1 MKKVLVAIAMVFGL
15 GLTSQ
20 AKADIPAWACNMTFK
35 GKATGVKLIV
45 GKYRFNAAGDLRCIS
60 ASGVKESYPITLKM
74 KSKFIGPQVSLSKM
88 ELTGVATNI
97 ALFTNNPK
105 DLLGNYLVAQ
115 GQASVI
121 RGVGVLAAAHTD
133 IPAITLN
140 LSLQFTKGF
149 GVNVGIDKLKIEL
162 DQDRM

>member
-1 MKKVLVAIAMVFGL
+1 MKSVLVAMAMVFGL
-15 GLTSQ
+15 GLTTQ

-35 GKATGVKLIV
+35 GKATGVKLIL
-45 GKYRFNAAGDLRCIS
+45 GKYHFNGTGDLRCIS

-115 GQASVI
+115 GQAAVVG
-121 RGVGVLAAAHTD
+121 GVGVLAAAHTD

-149 GVNVGIDKLKIEL
+149 GINLGFDKLKIEL

>member
-1 MKKVLVAIAMVFGL
+1 MKQVLVAMAIVFGL

-35 GKATGVKLIV
+35 GQASGLKVIV
-45 GKYRFNAAGDLRCIS
+45 GKYHLAAKGDLRCVS
-60 ASGVKESYPITLKM
+60 ASGVTESYPITLKA
-74 KSKFIGPQVSLSKM
+74 KSHFIGPK
-88 ELTGVATNI
+88 VALGKVAFVGAAANI
-97 ALFTNNPK
+97 ALFTNNPQ
-105 DLLGNYLVAQ
+105 DLLGNYLLAQ

-121 RGVGVLAAAHTD
+121 RGVGVLAALHTD
-133 IPAITLN
+133 IPAITVN

-149 GVNVGIDKLKIEL
+149 GANLGFDKLKIEL

>member
-1 MKKVLVAIAMVFGL
+1 MKSVLAAMAMVFGL
-15 GLTSQ
+15 GLTTQ

-35 GKATGVKLIV
+35 GQASGLKVIV
-45 GKYRFNAAGDLRCIS
+45 GKYKLEAKGSLRCIS
-60 ASGVKESYPITLKM
+60 ASGVTESYPITLKA
-74 KSKFIGPQVSLSKM
+74 KSHFIGPQVAFGKM
-88 ELTGVATNI
+88 AFVGTAANI

-105 DLLGNYLVAQ
+105 DLLGNYLLVQ

-133 IPAITLN
+133 IPALTVN

-149 GVNVGIDKLKIEL
+149 GVNLGLEKLNIAL

>member
-1 MKKVLVAIAMVFGL
+1 MKQVLVAMAMVFGL
-15 GLTSQ
+15 GLSTQ
-20 AKADIPAWACNMTFK
+20 AHADIPAWACNMTFK
-35 GKATGVKLIV
+35 GQASGVKVII
-45 GKYRFNAAGDLRCIS
+45 GKYHLDAKGDLRCIS
-60 ASGVKESYPITLKM
+60 ASGVKESYPITLKA
-74 KSKFIGPQVSLSKM
+74 KSHFIGPQVALGK
-88 ELTGVATNI
+88 LDFVGAATNI

-121 RGVGVLAAAHTD
+121 RGVGVLAAVHTD

-149 GVNVGIDKLKIEL
+149 GVNLGLDKLNIAL

>member
-1 MKKVLVAIAMVFGL
+1 MKSVLVVMAMVFGL
-15 GLTSQ
+15 GLQ
-20 AKADIPAWACNMTFK
+20 AQADVPAWACNMTFK
-35 GKATGVKLIV
+35 GEAKGLKVIV
-45 GKYRFNAAGDLRCIS
+45 GKYKLEAKGDLRCIS
-60 ASGVKESYPITLKM
+60 ASGVKESYPITLKA
-74 KSKFIGPQVSLSKM
+74 KSHFIGPQVAFGKM
-88 ELTGVATNI
+88 EFTGAAANV

-105 DLLGNYLVAQ
+105 DLLGNYLLVQ

-133 IPAITLN
+133 IPALTVN

-149 GVNVGIDKLKIEL
+149 GVNLGVEKLNIAL